1 MSRFWLVAYDI
12 DDDDIR
18 RIVSNIL
25 KNYGMRVQYS
35 VFECQLR
42 ETEFF
47 DLRSRLLEIIEP
59 EDSLRWYP
67 LCKRCRQIMS
77 WRGRG
82 KPMDDG
88 GFVIA

>member
-1 MSRFWLVAYDI
+1 MSRFWMIAYDI

-18 RIVSNIL
+18 RKVSNVL
-25 KNYGMRVQYS
+25 KNYGARVQYS

-42 ETEFF
+42 EQELF
-47 DLRSRLLEIIEP
+47 DLRSRLLDLIEP
-59 EDSLRWYP
+59 EDTLRWYP
-67 LCKRCRQIMS
+67 LCKWCKNAVS

-82 KPMDDG
+82 KPAEDG